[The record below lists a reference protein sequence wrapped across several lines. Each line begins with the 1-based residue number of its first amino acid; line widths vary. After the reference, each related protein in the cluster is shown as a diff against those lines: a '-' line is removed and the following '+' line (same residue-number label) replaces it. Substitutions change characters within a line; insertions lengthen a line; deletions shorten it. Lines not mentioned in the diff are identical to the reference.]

1 MADSSSSSYQHF
13 TAGSP
18 AAAAA
23 TATTLGMRLDQ
34 FLDSWNHWNSTQLY
48 FLIVVTTMALSYAVL
63 SQGPAAANSA
73 EEMQWT
79 TTTATKQNNS
89 NNKNNTHKTTPT
101 AGPEPKWHIFKWV
114 NVVALAL
121 FVYSGVDFVWHQ
133 YTTVEPPTTLWKFLV
148 AWSVLL
154 CYFFGFFGVSLVHD
168 TMDNVESTATGSSS
182 NNINNAEAPTL
193 GTSEESSSSR

>member
-1 MADSSSSSYQHF
+1 MADSSSSTSYQQHS
-13 TAGSP
+13 TAESP
-18 AAAAA
+18 

-48 FLIVVTTMALSYAVL
+48 LLIVVTTMALSYAVL
-63 SQGPAAANSA
+63 SQGPAATNSA

-79 TTTATKQNNS
+79 TTTTTKHNNS
-89 NNKNNTHKTTPT
+89 NHHQTSNTHKTTPT

-133 YTTVEPPTTLWKFLV
+133 YTTVEPPTTMWKFLV

-168 TMDNVESTATGSSS
+168 TMDAVEPTSNTS
-182 NNINNAEAPTL
+182 NNVTEAPTL
-193 GTSEESSSSR
+193 GTSEESSSSSR